1 MEVLGC
7 NDKSQLNF
15 RYSERNVVKC
25 IKKESAY
32 NRRETASECSS
43 DSFMKK
49 YVEVTEVVYFLHKPY
64 STYHMH
70 YIEYITIYTE
80 YIYIYIYEHIYII
93 CNIYIY
99 NILNIYIYII
109 YIYMYIY
116 IFLLLSSLLLFQI
129 KNLWNS

>member
-1 MEVLGC
+1 MEVLGG

-25 IKKESAY
+25 IKKESAC

-99 NILNIYIYII
+99 NILNIYIYNI
-109 YIYMYIY
+109 YIYVYIH
-116 IFLLLSSLLLFQI
+116 ILVIIIIIIISNKKFM
-129 KNLWNS
+129 K

>member
-7 NDKSQLNF
+7 NNKSQLNF

-25 IKKESAY
+25 IKKESAC

>member
-129 KNLWNS
+129 KNL

>member
-32 NRRETASECSS
+32 NRRETASEYSS
-43 DSFMKK
+43 DSFMTK

-64 STYHMH
+64 SIHHMH

-80 YIYIYIYEHIYII
+80 YIYIYIYIIY
-93 CNIYIY
+93 NIY
-99 NILNIYIYII
+99 NILNIYR
-109 YIYMYIY
+109 
-116 IFLLLSSLLLFQI
+116 
-129 KNLWNS
+129 

>member
-7 NDKSQLNF
+7 SNKSQLNF

-32 NRRETASECSS
+32 NRRETASERSS

-64 STYHMH
+64 SIHHMH
-70 YIEYITIYTE
+70 YIEYIAIYTE
-80 YIYIYIYEHIYII
+80 YIYIYIYIIY
-93 CNIYIY
+93 NIY
-99 NILNIYIYII
+99 NILNIYR
-109 YIYMYIY
+109 
-116 IFLLLSSLLLFQI
+116 
-129 KNLWNS
+129 

>member
-64 STYHMH
+64 STHHMH

-80 YIYIYIYEHIYII
+80 YIYIYIYIYLYIYK
-93 CNIYIY
+93 YIY
-99 NILNIYIYII
+99 NI
-109 YIYMYIY
+109 
-116 IFLLLSSLLLFQI
+116 
-129 KNLWNS
+129 